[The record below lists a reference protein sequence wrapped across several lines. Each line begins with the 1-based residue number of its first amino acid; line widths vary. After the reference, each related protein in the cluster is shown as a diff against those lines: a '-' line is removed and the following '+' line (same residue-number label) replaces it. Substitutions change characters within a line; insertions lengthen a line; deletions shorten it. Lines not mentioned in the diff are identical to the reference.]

1 MSCGQSCI
9 VVMDE
14 NSADRAAAVRQ
25 AAMARRLGIQMLV
38 VGIGLDGSLDFDELK
53 DLADDNYHLLFAEN
67 FGDLPG
73 VMKFATTTLCP
84 G

>member
-1 MSCGQSCI
+1 
-9 VVMDE
+9 MDE
-14 NSADRAAAVRQ
+14 NSADRAAAIQQ
-25 AAMARRLGIQMLV
+25 AALARRLGIQMLV

-53 DLADDNYHLLFAEN
+53 DLADDSYHLLFAEN

-73 VMKFATTTLCP
+73 VLNFATTTLCP